1 MSRCPSVQQLE
12 ELLEQQLGGAEDEA
26 LSLHVG
32 TCDHCQRTLEQLTED
47 PLAAVCRP
55 VRVAEPVEAP
65 SAASDSQAA
74 FLSRLK
80 QSLPSWDGRPLPAEV
95 PPEPPAVAGYEILG
109 VLGRGGMGV
118 VYKARQ
124 QGLDRLVALKM
135 ILAGTHAG
143 PHDLARF
150 RREAE
155 AVARLRHPNIV
166 QVYDIGEANGNPYI
180 TLEYLDGGSLAQ
192 LTRGDPQPLPA
203 AVRLVET
210 LARAVHFAHE
220 QGIIHRDL
228 KPSNI
233 LLQGGER
240 DKGEGTREKGEG
252 ERAEAP
258 APGSSAPFGLSLS
271 PSPFPLLPFASPKIA
286 DFGLAKRLDEPSSR
300 TQSGE
305 VLGTPSYMAPEQ
317 AGKAAAVG
325 RATDVYALG
334 AILYELLTGRPP
346 FKGATPLDTVLLLLH
361 EELVRPRS
369 LRPDLPRDLETICLK
384 CLAKDAG
391 KRYASAQALAD
402 DLHHFR
408 RGRPIQ
414 ARPVPR
420 YERAWKWARHRPLAA
435 GLLAGMLLVGL
446 LGFAGVTWQ
455 WQEAKAARDTA
466 LAEKQEKEQQRLDA
480 EQARTAAEN
489 ARRQEADQRSRALA
503 SLYVSRIAQ
512 GQLQWQLNDQA
523 AARQS
528 LAKCRPPEGQEDWR
542 GWEWYFLRGLF
553 RTELFNWTHTAGGP
567 SGCATFGGQGS
578 WVASVIGAEP
588 EGETVRPGEVR
599 VWDARSGAQLHAG
612 DGPGTLHRVAARPD
626 GRLLALGTTDGVIL
640 FRDARSGREL
650 RRRAA
655 HQDAV
660 AGLTFSPDGHRLAS
674 AGWDQ
679 AVRLW
684 DGDTGDLLFELRG
697 HAGRVQ
703 GVAFHPGGRYLA
715 TGSWDTTVKIWDT
728 RDRKEVRTLEGHKS
742 PVHCVVYSP
751 DGRHLASAAS
761 NGNLK
766 VWEVES
772 GRTVQ
777 SLTGRSGAVLSAA
790 FSPDGRYLAYGGS
803 DSTVRIWD
811 VESGVERATY
821 RGHQGPVE
829 SLDFSPDGQ
838 RLVSCSAA
846 LGEVKVWDLTRHPQ
860 YATFARTERDVEAI
874 AFSADRERL
883 LSVSRG
889 GNLQSWDAAT
899 GVLLDER
906 RLPLPGDVASPAVPA
921 DFAPDGRRLAA
932 LCREDVRAVKVW
944 DTATGAGALTLA
956 GHTLPVHCVRFSS
969 DGKLLATGGCDP
981 RRERAPHEVRV
992 WDAATGEPLLSVSGH
1007 GFIFTLAFSPDA
1019 RWLAWGGPEGQL
1031 TLLDRETGQPV
1042 VEKSSHVGDVTAIAF
1057 SPDGRLL
1064 TTAGFE
1070 DRMVKLWK
1078 WGPRRGQADP
1088 FWRPVQTLP
1097 APRLLG
1103 DLAFSP
1109 DGRRLAAVSR
1119 DLVKI
1124 WSVEMGQEVL
1134 TLRGAPKRY
1143 WDPAFNPRVRFSPD
1157 GRLLAGTNWDES
1169 ISLWEAEYRTDGSRS
1184 RRRRAAD
1191 ERAHFWHLQEAEH
1204 CLQHQNP
1211 TAARFHL
1218 QRLQDVALPA
1228 PLHARKERLLERVG
1242 NANP

>member
-1 MSRCPSVQQLE
+1 MASRWEILMSGCPSVQRLE
-12 ELLEQQLGGAEDEA
+12 ELLDQQLNGAEDEA
-26 LSLHVG
+26 LSLHVS
-32 TCDHCQRTLEQLTED
+32 TCANCQRALEQLTED
-47 PLAAVCRP
+47 PIVSVCRP
-55 VRVAEPVEAP
+55 NHIAAPAAAISTDPEP
-65 SAASDSQAA
+65 QAA

-80 QSLPSWDGRPLPAEV
+80 QSLPALNGRPFAEV
-95 PPEPPAVAGYEILG
+95 PPEPPTVAGYEILG
-109 VLGRGGMGV
+109 LLGRGGMGV

-124 QGLDRLVALKM
+124 QGLDRFVALKM
-135 ILAGTHAG
+135 ILAGPHAG

-155 AVARLRHPNIV
+155 AVARLHHPNIV

-180 TLEYLDGGSLAQ
+180 TLEYIDGGSLAQ
-192 LTRGDPQPLPA
+192 QTRGDPQPLPG

-228 KPSNI
+228 KPPNI
-233 LLQGGER
+233 LLKKSEIR
-240 DKGEGTREKGEG
+240 NPKSESDS
-252 ERAEAP
+252 RA
-258 APGSSAPFGLSLS
+258 GVSDFGFRISD
-271 PSPFPLLPFASPKIA
+271 FTPKVT

-346 FKGATPLDTVLLLLH
+346 FKGATPLDTVLQLLH
-361 EELVRPRS
+361 EEPVRPRS

-391 KRYASAQALAD
+391 KRYASARALAD
-402 DLHHFR
+402 DLHDFR

-435 GLLAGMLLVGL
+435 GLLVGMLLVGL

-455 WQEAKAARDTA
+455 WQEAKAARDT
-466 LAEKQEKEQQRLDA
+466 LFDEKQETELQRQHA
-480 EQARTAAEN
+480 EEARAAAES

-512 GQLQWQLNDQA
+512 GQLQWQLNDLA
-523 AARQS
+523 AAQQS
-528 LAKCRPPEGQEDWR
+528 LAKCRPTGGQEDWR

-553 RTELFNWTHTAGGP
+553 RTELFNWTHSAGGP
-567 SGCATFGGQGS
+567 SGAATFGGQGG
-578 WVASVIGAEP
+578 WIASVIGAEP
-588 EGETVRPGEVR
+588 EGETIRPGEVR
-599 VWDARSGAQLHAG
+599 VWDARSGVQLHAG
-612 DGPGTLHRVAARPD
+612 EGPGTLHRVAARPD
-626 GRLLALGTTDGVIL
+626 GRLLALGTTDGLVL
-640 FRDARSGREL
+640 FWDAQAGREL
-650 RRRAA
+650 RRRTA
-655 HQDAV
+655 HRDAV
-660 AGLTFSPDGHRLAS
+660 AGLAFSPDGRRLAS

-679 AVRLW
+679 VVRVW
-684 DGDTGDLLFELRG
+684 DGHAGELLFELPG

-703 GVAFHPGGRYLA
+703 SVAFHPGGRYLA

-728 RDRKEVRTLEGHKS
+728 QDHKEVRTLEGHKS

-751 DGRHLASAAS
+751 DGQFLASAGS

-766 VWEVES
+766 IWEVDS

-803 DSTVRIWD
+803 DSTVRVWD

-838 RLVSCSAA
+838 RLVSFSAA
-846 LGEVKVWDLTRHPQ
+846 SGEVKVWDLTRHPQ

-889 GNLQSWDAAT
+889 GHLQTWDVAT

-906 RLPLPGDVASPAVPA
+906 RLPLPENVGSPAVPA
-921 DFAPDGRRLAA
+921 DFALDGRRLAA
-932 LCREDVRAVKVW
+932 LCREDTHAVKVW
-944 DTATGAGALTLA
+944 DTDSGAEALAFA
-956 GHTLPVHCVRFSS
+956 GHTLPVHCVRFSP

-992 WDAATGEPLLSVSGH
+992 WDAATGKMLLGLSGH

-1019 RWLAWGGPEGQL
+1019 RWLAWGGPDGQV
-1031 TLLDRETGQPV
+1031 TFLDRETGQSV
-1042 VEKSSHVGDVTAIAF
+1042 VEKSNHVGDVTAITF
-1057 SPDGRLL
+1057 SPDGGLL
-1064 TTAGFE
+1064 ATAGFE

-1078 WGPRRGQADP
+1078 WGPRRGQAAP

-1124 WSVEMGQEVL
+1124 WSVDIGQEVL

-1143 WDPAFNPRVRFSPD
+1143 WDPAFNPRVCFSPD

-1169 ISLWEAEYRTDGSRS
+1169 ISLWEAEYRTDGSRG

-1204 CLQHQNP
+1204 CLQHKNP

-1218 QRLQDVALPA
+1218 QRLQGVALPA
-1228 PLHARKERLLERVG
+1228 PLQARKERLIERVG
-1242 NANP
+1242 NANS